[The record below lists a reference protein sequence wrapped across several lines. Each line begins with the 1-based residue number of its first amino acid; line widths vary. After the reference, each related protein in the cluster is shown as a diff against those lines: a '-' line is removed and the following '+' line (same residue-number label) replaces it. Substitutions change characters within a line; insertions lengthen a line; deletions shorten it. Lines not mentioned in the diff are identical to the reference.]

1 VVTINYG
8 HHRIRLSRVC
18 PSAVYTGMF
27 TRPIDNEF
35 EFVLRT
41 ASDYDN
47 WLAGTR
53 RRLLRMRTVPV

>member
-1 VVTINYG
+1 
-8 HHRIRLSRVC
+8 
-18 PSAVYTGMF
+18 MF
-27 TRPIDNEF
+27 TRPIDDEF
-35 EFVLRT
+35 EFVLRK